1 MLRSDLGGKGLGYY
15 FLVPH
20 KEGVSSAFVCVVLGL
35 CIPQDVGIVTFNG
48 PLVHRKRCT
57 RADGPSLPIVVFS
70 LDSEKLGLH
79 PRRVARVGFEDVWNT
94 VLDFA
99 FMRYEAITASNSPFP
114 TMDRIRKKRGN
125 TRVIKVHMSHPRKPR
140 DMVTLYLGV

>member
-1 MLRSDLGGKGLGYY
+1 MPHVVATVRWIGDSMLRSDLGGKGLGYY

-48 PLVHRKRCT
+48 PLLHRKRCT

-70 LDSEKLGLH
+70 SDSEKLGSILAGL
-79 PRRVARVGFEDVWNT
+79 RRWDSRMSGT
-94 VLDFA
+94 
-99 FMRYEAITASNSPFP
+99 PFW
-114 TMDRIRKKRGN
+114 I
-125 TRVIKVHMSHPRKPR
+125 
-140 DMVTLYLGV
+140 LLL

>member
-1 MLRSDLGGKGLGYY
+1 MPHVVATVRWIGDSMLRSDLGGKGLGYY

-48 PLVHRKRCT
+48 PLLHRKRCT

-70 LDSEKLGLH
+70 SDSEKLGAPCSPGL
-79 PRRVARVGFEDVWNT
+79 RGLGFEDVWNT
-94 VLDFA
+94 VLDFV
-99 FMRYEAITASNSPFP
+99 FMRYETIIASNS
-114 TMDRIRKKRGN
+114 
-125 TRVIKVHMSHPRKPR
+125 
-140 DMVTLYLGV
+140 